1 VALRHRLLNLFRRA
15 CISRAIDDEL
25 RFHIEER
32 VDDLV
37 AAGHSAAVA
46 RQLANRQFGNATLYH
61 ERTRNSDVP
70 QVLED
75 LFDDATFA
83 LRSLRRTPAFT
94 AAAILTLALGIGATT
109 ALYSVVRTVWL
120 RPLPYCDPD
129 RVVRVW
135 EKNDRLAIPK
145 FSVSIPTYGS
155 WCERSTSFES
165 LVAVRGTNASIT
177 GQGDPERVRSLAVTA
192 GFFDT
197 LGIRPVRGRAFA
209 AGEDAPGH
217 ARVVMISD
225 RLWRQ
230 RYAADPDA
238 IGRTIL
244 LNGENWAIIGIA
256 PADMGFAS
264 DIDIW
269 EPLTLDPSRESRG
282 DHTAVVLGR
291 LKPGVSAG
299 QAEAELNG
307 LAAQL
312 EREFPDMARDWRV
325 RLAPA
330 LDWVVDRD
338 TRSALLVLMIAVGLL
353 LFVACINVAN
363 LLLARASSRVQELGI
378 RQALGAGNGR
388 LIRQLVTESLV
399 LASAG
404 GASGIL
410 LAMFGVKGLRVI
422 LPTNI
427 PRAAQLSLDLPVLA
441 AAIALTFAIGLAFGL
456 APAWMASRL
465 EVQSS
470 IRQARGASGSDRS
483 RLRQALVA
491 SEFALASMLV
501 ASAGLLLASVQRLR
515 TVDPGFQPRNVLT
528 ARMSLPAAR
537 YSFDRTLAF
546 HRDLD
551 RELNAMPGIQVA
563 GIVRNAPFAGYGGT
577 MSTGTAEGG
586 PASRQKIGATFQMAT
601 RGYFEALKIPLRRG
615 RLFDERDQSRSARST
630 LLSESLALRLWPDG
644 QDPIGRQVRFGDNPP
659 STVVGVVADVRQSTL
674 AEDAAP
680 TAYVASWFLRDFFI
694 VIRAPGGPAQLAAA
708 LRRTVARL
716 DPAQPVFDVRPLED
730 LLDTNS
736 APQRLTAFLTG
747 AFALL
752 ALALGAVGVA
762 GVVSYSVIRRTPEMA
777 IRMALGATP
786 ERVMRTVVASGL
798 RVCLIGLVAG
808 LVGASALGRLMAR
821 VLYQVR
827 PDDPAIFSTVV
838 VVLLGA
844 AFFSSWLPARRI
856 NQIDPV
862 AALRKE

>member
-1 VALRHRLLNLFRRA
+1 MALRHRLFNLFSRTR
-15 CISRAIDDEL
+15 ISQAIDDEL

-32 VDDLV
+32 VDELIAEGYRKAD
-37 AAGHSAAVA
+37 A
-46 RQLANRQFGNATLYH
+46 RQLANRQFGNATLYQ

-70 QVLED
+70 QALED
-75 LFDDATFA
+75 LFDDAA
-83 LRSLRRTPAFT
+83 YAIRSLRRTPAFT

-109 ALYSVVRTVWL
+109 AVYSMVRTVWL
-120 RPLPYCDPD
+120 RPLPYRDPD

-135 EKNDRLAIPK
+135 EKNDRLSIPK
-145 FSVSIPTYGS
+145 FSASIPTYRS
-155 WCERSTSFES
+155 WRERSTSFDS
-165 LVAVRGTNASIT
+165 LVASMGTNASLT

-197 LGIRPVRGRAFA
+197 LGIQPIRGRAFA
-209 AGEDAPGH
+209 AGEDAPGQ
-217 ARVVMISD
+217 ARVVMLSE

-230 RYAADPDA
+230 RYAGNPDLVGRA
-238 IGRTIL
+238 IP
-244 LNGENWAIIGIA
+244 LNGENWTVIGIA

-269 EPLTLDPSRESRG
+269 EPLTLDPSRQSRG
-282 DHTAVVLGR
+282 NHIVVVLGR

-299 QAEAELNG
+299 QAEAELNR
-307 LAAQL
+307 LAVQL

-330 LDWVVDRD
+330 IDWIVDRD

-363 LLLARASSRVQELGI
+363 LLLARASSRVQEFGI

-410 LAMFGVKGLRVI
+410 LALLGVKGLRVI
-422 LPTNI
+422 LPANI
-427 PRAAQLSLDLPVLA
+427 PRAAQLSLDLHVLG
-441 AAIALTFAIGLAFGL
+441 AAIALTFATGLAFGL
-456 APAWMASRL
+456 APAWVASRL

-470 IRQARGASGSDRS
+470 IRQARGASGSGRS
-483 RLRQALVA
+483 RLRHALVA
-491 SEFALASMLV
+491 GEFALASMLV
-501 ASAGLLLASVQRLR
+501 ASAGLLLASFQRLQ

-528 ARMSLPAAR
+528 ARMSLPAAK
-537 YSFDRTLAF
+537 YSFGRTLAF

-551 RELNAMPGIQVA
+551 RELRAMPGVQAA
-563 GIVRNAPFAGYGGT
+563 GIVRNAPFAGFGGT

-586 PASRQKIGATFQMAT
+586 PPSKQKIAATFQMAT

-615 RLFDERDQSRSARST
+615 RLFDERDQSPSARST
-630 LLSESLALRLWPDG
+630 VLSAGLALRLWPDG
-644 QDPIGRQVRFGDNPP
+644 RDPIGRQVRFGDSPP
-659 STVVGVVADVRQSTL
+659 ATVVGVVADVRQSTL

-694 VIRAPGGPAQLAAA
+694 VIRAPGEPAQLAAA
-708 LRRTVARL
+708 LRRTVASL
-716 DPAQPVFDVRPLED
+716 DPAQPIFDVRPLED
-730 LLDTNS
+730 LLGANS
-736 APQRLTAFLTG
+736 APQRLNAFLTG
-747 AFALL
+747 SFALL
-752 ALALGAVGVA
+752 ALALGTVGVA

-786 ERVMRTVVASGL
+786 ERVVRAITVSSL
-798 RVCLIGLVAG
+798 RICLIGLGAG
-808 LVGASALGRLMAR
+808 LAGACVLGRVMAR
-821 VLYQVR
+821 LLYHVR
-827 PDDPAIFSTVV
+827 PNDPAIFASVAGV
-838 VVLLGA
+838 MLVAALL
-844 AFFSSWLPARRI
+844 SSWLPARRI
-856 NQIDPV
+856 AQVDPV